1 MSRNKTRLALLFTGV
16 LALFGLGAY
25 MQQTDIYFLIKK
37 NFSIFSKAYENVA
50 IEYVDDVNPEI
61 LMRNGLDAM
70 LETLDPYTVLFDE
83 AANEEAEIMNQGNY
97 AGIGIEAGYR
107 DGKIVVIAPTE
118 GGPADRGGIRAG
130 DEIIEID
137 GVSTSDLSPEE
148 AQILT
153 RGEEGSTVELK
164 ISRYGTDQIFEF
176 ELTRE
181 RLEVSN
187 IGFAGLIGPQQDI
200 GYIKL
205 NQFGLRS
212 GDEIRTELDRFLQA
226 DARGLILDLR
236 DNPGGILQEAVR
248 IVDKFIE
255 PGVTVV
261 ETRGR
266 LAEYNEIYSSQE
278 PILFEKPI
286 VVLMSGGSA
295 SASEV
300 TAGALQDLDRAV
312 ILGQQSFGKGLV
324 QIVKPLPYNTSLKIT
339 ISRYYT
345 PSGRSIQSLQYTHD
359 SDYTPV
365 TKADSLLRTYR
376 TKNGREVTEG
386 RGIIPDVLVEE
397 EELSLLQL
405 NLLQEGS
412 YFDYATRYMAENDTL
427 EVKELTQDVFYD
439 FLNFLDESEFS
450 YQTPADKALAELENN
465 LEDGSEKNEAI
476 AMLESA
482 IEKQKR
488 EQLEA
493 ESDRI
498 RRVLYEELVFRYRG
512 REQRF
517 LESLE
522 KDPEV
527 LQGIELLMNTDR
539 IDELLAGEQ

>member
-1 MSRNKTRLALLFTGV
+1 LSRNKTRLALLFTGV
-16 LALFGLGAY
+16 LALFGIGAF

-50 IEYVDDVNPEI
+50 IEYVDDVDPEI
-61 LMRNGLDAM
+61 LMRNGLEAM

-83 AANEEAEIMNQGNY
+83 AANEEAEIMNRGNF
-97 AGIGIEAGYR
+97 AGVGIEAGYR

-118 GGPADRGGIRAG
+118 GGPADRVGIRAG

-137 GVSTSDLSPEE
+137 GISTEDLSPEE

-153 RGEEGSTVELK
+153 RGEEGSTVNLK
-164 ISRYGTDQIFEF
+164 INRYGTDRVFEF

-187 IGFAGLIGPQQDI
+187 IGFAGLIGPEQDI

-205 NQFGLRS
+205 NQFGIRS
-212 GDEIRTELDRFLQA
+212 GDEIRNELDRFQEA
-226 DARGLILDLR
+226 GSRGLILDLR

-376 TKNGREVTEG
+376 TKNGREVIEG
-386 RGIIPDVLVEE
+386 RGIIPDVVVEE

-405 NLLQEGS
+405 NLLQQGS
-412 YFDYATRYMAENDTL
+412 YFDFATRYMAENDTM
-427 EVKELTQDVFYD
+427 EVKELPQSVFYD
-439 FLNFLDESEFS
+439 FLNYLNDSGFS
-450 YQTPADKALAELENN
+450 YDTPADEALQELKQN
-465 LEDGSEKNEAI
+465 LSEGEEKSEAVRL
-476 AMLESA
+476 LEVA
-482 IEKQKR
+482 IEKEKR

-493 ESDRI
+493 EADRI
-498 RRVLYEELVFRYRG
+498 NRILYEELVYRYRG

-517 LESLE
+517 LESLD

-527 LQGIELLMNTDR
+527 LQAIELILNPTRM
-539 IDELLAGEQ
+539 DELLSGDQ